1 MSDPRLLAHRRPRR
15 PHALLPARMH
25 RLSRS
30 CRLSL
35 NLIGIGSSCLIPD
48 FDGATFF
55 VGWKEALWDEFFMAA
70 PTTTGGA

>member
-35 NLIGIGSSCLIPD
+35 NLIGIGSSPHFSPNRVHWGPGSERIVLQPR
-48 FDGATFF
+48 FF
-55 VGWKEALWDEFFMAA
+55 SNS
-70 PTTTGGA
+70 

>member
-1 MSDPRLLAHRRPRR
+1 MKFRNPRHHVAAGDWKHSNGMPVSNLEI
-15 PHALLPARMH
+15 ARC
-25 RLSRS
+25 L
-30 CRLSL
+30 
-35 NLIGIGSSCLIPD
+35 GCLIPD